1 MKINNLLTAL
11 LLITVLFLSQIGCNK
26 NNDSDDDTGNGGLG
40 VEAPSTWVSVLIA
53 ENAPPAI
60 HDDQVTYVEKIV
72 KLAPNLEQIHLRS
85 KNQTALSN
93 QQFANLISLLRDKY
107 GSTLEIGFH
116 PDNSKTSCE
125 LWGCGSDDCTSTAS
139 WQCVLN
145 ESIILMNTI
154 NDIVQKSGNTGFT
167 IFSIEQ
173 SYIEDVANSLAEIKH
188 CLSGSASALPN
199 VTPASPAVK
208 FGNVLPS
215 YGSSEIYGSDGYDY
229 GYPQYYNLGKHL
241 TDDACVLLQKQGSDS
256 PYFPDYSAANCLQS
270 PCPATSGHIFVI
282 DVDTEG
288 AYSDPKIP
296 CLNNTNIQNAY
307 NTLSGGTAGANPT
320 LASAC
325 LAYLMTQYPPIT
337 GTVALNGAEVFIT
350 LSGEPSFLGGSG
362 WTLDS
367 INNFHNQLN
376 TNFSTLK
383 TLVPSLFPSGGT
395 DPSALKYAIWN
406 YDDILNNITLP

>member
-1 MKINNLLTAL
+1 
-11 LLITVLFLSQIGCNK
+11 
-26 NNDSDDDTGNGGLG
+26 
-40 VEAPSTWVSVLIA
+40 
-53 ENAPPAI
+53 
-60 HDDQVTYVEKIV
+60 
-72 KLAPNLEQIHLRS
+72 
-85 KNQTALSN
+85 
-93 QQFANLISLLRDKY
+93 
-107 GSTLEIGFH
+107 
-116 PDNSKTSCE
+116 
-125 LWGCGSDDCTSTAS
+125 
-139 WQCVLN
+139 
-145 ESIILMNTI
+145 MNTI

-367 INNFHNQLN
+367 IN
-376 TNFSTLK
+376 K
-383 TLVPSLFPSGGT
+383 FP
-395 DPSALKYAIWN
+395 
-406 YDDILNNITLP
+406 